1 MSVTRNHHREPAA
14 EGAGWARFRG
24 RCLDFLRSGR
34 EGCRAEIFVFEE
46 QVRPRKKF
54 RFCVPGATT
63 AKKSDFHFEIAHP
76 LFRSTEILTQKIP
89 WNAPLDGISDFQ
101 ELLP

>member
-1 MSVTRNHHREPAA
+1 
-14 EGAGWARFRG
+14 
-24 RCLDFLRSGR
+24 
-34 EGCRAEIFVFEE
+34 
-46 QVRPRKKF
+46 
-54 RFCVPGATT
+54 VPGATT

-101 ELLP
+101 ELLL